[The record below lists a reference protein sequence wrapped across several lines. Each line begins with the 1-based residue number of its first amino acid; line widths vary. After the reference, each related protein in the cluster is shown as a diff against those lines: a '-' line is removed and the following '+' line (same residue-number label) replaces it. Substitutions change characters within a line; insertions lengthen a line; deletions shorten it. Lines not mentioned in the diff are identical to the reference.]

1 MYFQDTFF
9 AYGFHVASDGYG
21 VGLVPMD
28 GSAMDSP
35 EPVVDRFSIGVQW
48 NGAST

>member
-1 MYFQDTFF
+1 M
-9 AYGFHVASDGYG
+9 ASDGYD

-35 EPVVDRFSIGVQW
+35 EPVVDRGF
-48 NGAST
+48 